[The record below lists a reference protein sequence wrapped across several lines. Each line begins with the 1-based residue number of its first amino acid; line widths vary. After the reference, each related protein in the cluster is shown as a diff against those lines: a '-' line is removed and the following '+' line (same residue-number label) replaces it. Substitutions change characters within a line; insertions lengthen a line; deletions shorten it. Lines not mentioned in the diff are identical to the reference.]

1 MSVWLV
7 FLRRIDMLSTDNSYK
22 RIYIYS
28 PLVLFSLYSISGR
41 LICFGFFHCY
51 SWFAGSSGSGILNRS
66 SIVIVIVIVIVV
78 VVIIVVS
85 IILVRTLDP
94 FKGYNRFYLVCMG
107 KYIHARRLK
116 EKKGKEIISGESK
129 ER

>member
-1 MSVWLV
+1 MG
-7 FLRRIDMLSTDNSYK
+7 LSC
-22 RIYIYS
+22 
-28 PLVLFSLYSISGR
+28 SI
-41 LICFGFFHCY
+41 IVIIV
-51 SWFAGSSGSGILNRS
+51 GIIVV
-66 SIVIVIVIVIVV
+66 IVIVIVIVIVV

-94 FKGYNRFYLVCMG
+94 FKGYNRFYLVCMW